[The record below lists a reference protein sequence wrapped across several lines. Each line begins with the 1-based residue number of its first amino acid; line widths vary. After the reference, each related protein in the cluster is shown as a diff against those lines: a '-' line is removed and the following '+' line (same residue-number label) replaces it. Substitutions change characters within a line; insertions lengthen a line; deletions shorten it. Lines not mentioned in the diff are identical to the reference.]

1 MCDGSRRKPYRTE
14 ATLIPKPALKTFLK
28 ADATYASAFYFYIM
42 QLSELYKIYRQF
54 PKVDTDTRKDLTGS
68 IFFCL
73 KGPNFDANTFADQA
87 LIKGAAHVVTDSEE
101 NRNKA
106 NMTYVPDALHALQE
120 LAAMHR
126 GNFTFPVIGLT
137 GSNGKTTNKEL
148 IAAVLETQYKTYFT
162 RGNLNNHIGVPLT
175 LLEIPLDAEI
185 AVVEMGANHIG
196 EIRDLCKISNPDYG
210 LITNIGK
217 AHLEGF
223 GGMEGVIKGKRE
235 IFDHIEK
242 NGGRLF
248 VNGDDPIISE
258 LSKNIGRILYGK
270 NSTEYFVNGEIVES
284 TPFISFSYSRK
295 GYSSPE
301 IKTRLVG
308 GYNFYNLLAAVCIGL
323 YFDVS
328 DENIAKA
335 LESYIPTNNR
345 SQLLKTSK
353 NEIILDAY
361 NANPS
366 SMEAAVENLQAQKSK
381 LKYALL
387 GEMREL
393 GPTSTEEHQML
404 IDKLKSLGLNAMLV
418 GEGYKTCDKK
428 NFHWF
433 ENSIDLMEYLKK
445 NPIENALIL
454 LKGSRAVA
462 MERIVEVL

>member
-1 MCDGSRRKPYRTE
+1 
-14 ATLIPKPALKTFLK
+14 
-28 ADATYASAFYFYIM
+28 M
-42 QLSELYKIYRQF
+42 QISELYKIYRQF
-54 PKVDTDTRKDLTGS
+54 PKVNTDTRKDLTDS

-87 LIKGAAHVVTDSEE
+87 LVQGAAHVVTDSDD
-101 NRNKA
+101 NRGKA
-106 NMTYVPDALHALQE
+106 NMTHVPDTLTALQD

-126 GNFTFPVIGLT
+126 SNFTFPVIGLT

-148 IAAVLETQYKTYFT
+148 IAAVLGTKYKTYFT
-162 RGNLNNHIGVPLT
+162 KGNLNNHIGVPLT
-175 LLEIPLDAEI
+175 LLEIPLDAEM

-196 EIRDLCKISNPDYG
+196 EIRDLCNISSPDYG

-223 GGMEGVIKGKRE
+223 GGMEGVVKGKKE

-242 NGGRLF
+242 YGGKVF
-248 VNGDDPIISE
+248 VNGDDPI
-258 LSKNIGRILYGK
+258 LSDLSGDLDRILYGK
-270 NSTEYFVNGEIVES
+270 NSDGNFVNGDIITS
-284 TPFISFSYSRK
+284 TPFISFSYFRK
-295 GYSSPE
+295 GYLSPE

-308 GYNFYNLLAAVCIGL
+308 SYNFYNLMTAVCIGL
-323 YFDVS
+323 YFKVS
-328 DENIAKA
+328 DEHIVKA
-335 LESYIPTNNR
+335 LESYVPTNNR
-345 SQLLKTSK
+345 SQLLKTTK

-366 SMEAAVENLQAQKSK
+366 SMDAAVENLKAQSAKS
-381 LKYALL
+381 KYALL

-393 GPTSTEEHQML
+393 GITGPEEHQKL
-404 IDKLKSLGLNAMLV
+404 IDKLKSSGLNAMLV

-428 NFHWF
+428 DFHWF
-433 ENSIDLMEYLKK
+433 ENSIDLIDYLQR

-462 MERIVEVL
+462 MEKVIEVL